1 MKFYVPLAIAGILTT
16 AYLAN
21 AQVNTNST
29 SEHTDHESG
38 AAEATKPVDMNKHM
52 QMMNKMMV
60 QHLGEGDPQYDAR
73 FIDMMIPHH
82 EGAVMMARHALKH
95 SQRPEL
101 KAMAEKV
108 IKDQQ
113 KEIEQ
118 MKQWRKSWYGEN
130 SAAPAIKAAR

>member
-1 MKFYVPLAIAGILTT
+1 MRFLMPVAIAAVLTT

-21 AQVNTNST
+21 AQVGTT
-29 SEHTDHESG
+29 SPNEHTEHESG
-38 AAEATKPVDMNKHM
+38 AAGATKPVDMAKHM

-60 QHLGEGDPQYDAR
+60 QHLGKGDPQYDAR
-73 FIDMMIPHH
+73 FIDLMIPHH

-118 MKQWRKSWYGEN
+118 MKQWRKAWYGEN
-130 SAAPAIKAAR
+130 PAKPAEEAAR

>member
-1 MKFYVPLAIAGILTT
+1 MKFRISLAVVAILAM

-21 AQVNTNST
+21 AQVGTT
-29 SEHTDHESG
+29 SPDEHGAHESAVAG
-38 AAEATKPVDMNKHM
+38 TAKPVDMDKHM
-52 QMMNKMMV
+52 QMMNKTMV

-95 SQRPEL
+95 AQRPEI

-118 MKQWRKSWYGEN
+118 MKQWRKAWYGQN
-130 SAAPAIKAAR
+130 SAAPSKEAAR

>member
-1 MKFYVPLAIAGILTT
+1 MRVLLPVALAVVVST
-16 AYLAN
+16 AYWAH
-21 AQVNTNST
+21 AQVATNA
-29 SEHTDHESG
+29 EDAHAQHQPKTDG
-38 AAEATKPVDMNKHM
+38 AAEPADMAKHM
-52 QMMNKMMV
+52 QLMNKMMI

-95 SQRPEL
+95 SHRPEL

-118 MKQWRKSWYGEN
+118 LKQWRKMWYGDN
-130 SAAPAIKAAR
+130 IPAKEAAR